1 MFIKKEKYQEFEK
14 KHLIWMGVFEEA
26 EAAGTESEDDKKGPE
41 KKKTPEQLE
50 KQKQEEATKKR
61 EEAADISE
69 TIHQDWEIATDKIN
83 RGKQAY
89 KENKTAEQF
98 FTALQGH
105 ADKKFQKIVDAYQK
119 KRKDVGAEPFDASAS
134 NPESEAGKLV
144 IKAKSLRASIEG
156 RVSKADRYIEHQEE
170 QSAINEAQREGD
182 EMKEKELKIGIIDDY
197 LANAEDTNEMDP
209 TLRRSLAEFIV
220 DGNLVSVEYGDMT
233 AKEYR
238 GNLTEFFK
246 RVDHFN
252 EQIKNQ
258 LEGKLEKVVQMFLEE
273 APNTEATTDEIN
285 VFKGLINSNKEL
297 KEHYGNSEYF
307 EKVTKALAKKYDI
320 HFHRNGEIA
329 YAVDLTD
336 RPKVTT
342 YDAKGF
348 KDHVLNELDPQ
359 AAEASD
365 LTKSSTVDSF
375 TEHVDKY
382 TEDFQ
387 KMRDEIEKGLTMYRG
402 GGKIDS
408 WDDWEGHASAT
419 KLAKLTSS
427 IGEKGRKIEEQYR
440 REEVAEHDV
449 RQAKRAKEAFSKTVK
464 EAGLGTQIR
473 KLEGAGYKQENENQ
487 EGFEATETLTNDEF
501 RIRVHL
507 NKDGEIS
514 VKITSLKEK
523 EYSVEKKFG
532 SAESFKKF
540 YEEHKGL
547 AEHAKEVGERLE
559 EKNDK
564 ISAIDDS
571 ITETNKKLEGT
582 GIEIRFKAPDSYTE
596 RAQEDFR
603 IPDPVITMNG
613 QAVGELNYAIVPS
626 TDIKEGKLNPNT
638 TAVTIRLNDSDIKP
652 SEPFTLKLLPKKL
665 KEGQKQMEE
674 MAEQAEKV
682 QGEIREQTEADLQKL
697 EEHEDLPMTKAEPIE
712 GNFNDPEGKIQI
724 ATFNKK
730 DKSLAA
736 TLSMVVG
743 AKNQEAGKRSYVLK
757 VSGQE
762 LPFKNIDEAN
772 TYIKEHQAELARIP
786 EPKKG
791 PETLIKGR
799 EGAREAISIIV
810 MQIYGGKLKGISPDD
825 PQFQHAIT
833 TFVNG
838 LKPERV
844 DAYNKASKE
853 KKVVISTEEQE
864 QLKQALL
871 DAYEF
876 NALEEVDSKEL
887 QTIAGIPVEREGG
900 NTTLGRVFKGA
911 AVGHI
916 LSRKCEFRETNGVV
930 EVKTAGEGGEFGK
943 VENAHDLAQYLPER
957 MRDDFHKALKGEEVD
972 LDGLEKAAEGELDT
986 MEAMQKLEDLIHS
999 PEGRKAF
1006 ENMSLG
1012 EMISA
1017 IIEMIAMMKE
1027 AANTGD
1033 TESVTEA
1040 IEDLTQGRNPMERA
1054 NSAKAVYED
1063 TIKGL
1068 DDPAVLIALHRDPRG
1083 PEANELF
1090 KGQPYRSQIRKI
1102 VEERFEKAL
1111 DIDIE
1116 EIKSETSK
1124 GTTFLAFKGTEKYHI
1139 HIASENGKTYVS
1151 MDQIGNRDD
1160 ADSTEY
1166 ATEVREKT
1174 EVNNLEGSYGSMAS
1188 ILFEMSSGF
1197 GQEGGT
1203 ETYGENTEKP
1213 KISGVVEKY
1222 VEEKDGKTILKGVAD
1237 AKIQD
1242 VFDDTVTEAT
1252 IIRKDKESQG
1262 IKPREKVVV
1271 KRSGNTFK
1279 LDNGQRLY
1287 IYEGDEIAETKTK
1300 EEESKEDKE

>member
-14 KHLIWMGVFEEA
+14 EDLIWMGIFEKA
-26 EAAGTESEDDKKGPE
+26 EAAGTESEDNKKPE
-41 KKKTPEQLE
+41 EKKTPEELE
-50 KQKQEEATKKR
+50 EERQEEAEKKR
-61 EEAADISE
+61 EEAEDISE
-69 TIHQDWEIATDKIN
+69 AIHQDWKTATDKIN
-83 RGKQAY
+83 RGKTAY

-98 FTALQGH
+98 FTALQEH
-105 ADKKFQKIVDAYQK
+105 ADKRFQKIVDAYQK

-134 NPESEAGKLV
+134 NPESDAGKLV
-144 IKAKSLRASIEG
+144 IKAKNLRVSIEG
-156 RVSKADRYIEHQEE
+156 RIGKAETYIEHQKE

-182 EMKEKELKIGIIDDY
+182 ETKERELKIGIIEDY
-197 LANAEDTNEMDP
+197 LANAEDTNEMHP

-246 RVDHFN
+246 RVDQFN
-252 EQIKNQ
+252 ERIRSQ

-307 EKVTKALAKKYDI
+307 EKVTKVLAKKYDI
-320 HFHRNGEIA
+320 HFRRNGEVA
-329 YAVDLTD
+329 YAVDLTA
-336 RPKVTT
+336 RPKVMT
-342 YDAKGF
+342 YNAKNF
-348 KDHVLNELDPQ
+348 KTHVLSELDPQ
-359 AAEASD
+359 AAKASE

-427 IGEKGRKIEEQYR
+427 IQGKGREIEDGYR
-440 REEVAEHDV
+440 REKIAEHDV
-449 RQAKRAKEAFSKTVK
+449 KQAKRAKEAFNRTVK
-464 EAGLGTQIR
+464 EAGLGTQIK
-473 KLEGAGYKQENENQ
+473 KLKEADYKQEDEKQ
-487 EGFEATETLTNDEF
+487 EGFEVTETFANDEF

-514 VKITSLKEK
+514 VRITSLKEK
-523 EYSVEKKFG
+523 EYSIEKKFG

-559 EKNDK
+559 DKNDK
-564 ISAIDDS
+564 ISAINDS
-571 ITETNKKLEGT
+571 IIETNKKLEGT
-582 GIEIRFKAPDSYTE
+582 GIEIKFTAPENYDE
-596 RAQEDFR
+596 RAKESFR
-603 IPDPVITMNG
+603 IPDSIITMDG
-613 QAVGELNYAIVPS
+613 QVVGVLDYSKIIS
-626 TDIKEGKLNPNT
+626 TDMTKEKKLKPT
-638 TAVTIRLNDSDIKP
+638 TAMNIKLNDSSIKP
-652 SEPFTLKLLPKKL
+652 SEAFTLKDLPKKL
-665 KEGQKQMEE
+665 REGQKQMKEI
-674 MAEQAEKV
+674 AEQAKKT
-682 QGEIREQTEADLQKL
+682 QGEINEQRETDFQKL
-697 EEHEDLPMTKAEPIE
+697 ENYEGLKINKVEPIE
-712 GNFNDPEGKIQI
+712 GNFNDPKENIQVAEFHRTDKKL
-724 ATFNKK
+724 AT
-730 DKSLAA
+730 

-743 AKNQEAGKRSYVLK
+743 AKDQEAGKRTYILK
-757 VSGQE
+757 VNSE
-762 LPFKNIDEAN
+762 EIPFENIDGVN
-772 TYIKEHQAELARIP
+772 TYMKEHQAELAKVP
-786 EPKKG
+786 EPKKE
-791 PETLIKGR
+791 PEALKKGR
-799 EGAREAISIIV
+799 EGAREAISTIV

-825 PQFQHAIT
+825 PQFQRAIT

-844 DAYNKASKE
+844 NDYNKASKE

-876 NALEEVDSKEL
+876 NTLEEVDSKEL

-900 NTTLGRVFKGA
+900 STTLGRIFKGA
-911 AVGHI
+911 AIGHI
-916 LSRKCEFRETNGVV
+916 LSRKCEFRETEGVV
-930 EVKTAGEGGEFGK
+930 EVKIAGEGSEFGK

-957 MRDDFHKALKGEEVD
+957 MRDDFHRALKGEEVD
-972 LDGLEKAAEGELDT
+972 LDGFEKTAEGELDT
-986 MEAMQKLEDLIHS
+986 MEAMQRLEELIHS

-1006 ENMSLG
+1006 ENMSIG

-1017 IIEMIAMMKE
+1017 ILEMIAMMQE
-1027 AANTGD
+1027 ASKTGD
-1033 TESVTEA
+1033 TESITEA
-1040 IEDLTQGRNPMERA
+1040 IEDITQGRNPMERA
-1054 NSAKAVYED
+1054 NEAKAVYEE
-1063 TIKGL
+1063 TIKNI
-1068 DDPAVLIALHRDPRG
+1068 DDPATLIALHRDPRG
-1083 PEANELF
+1083 AEADKLF

-1124 GTTFLAFKGTEKYHI
+1124 GATFVAFKGTEKYHI
-1139 HIASENGKTYVS
+1139 HITSENGKTYVA
-1151 MDQIGNRDD
+1151 MDQIKNRDD
-1160 ADSTEY
+1160 EDSTEY
-1166 ATEVREKT
+1166 SDEVKEKT
-1174 EVNNLEGSYGSMAS
+1174 EVNSLEDSYNSMAS
-1188 ILFEMSSGF
+1188 VLFEMSSGF
-1197 GQEGGT
+1197 GQEEGT
-1203 ETYGENTEKP
+1203 ESYGENAEKP
-1213 KISGVVEKY
+1213 KVSGVVEKY
-1222 VEEKDGKTILKGVAD
+1222 AEEKDGKITLKDVKD

-1242 VFDDTVTEAT
+1242 IFDDTVTEAT
-1252 IIRKDKESQG
+1252 IIRREKESQG
-1262 IKPREKVVV
+1262 IKPGDKVVV
-1271 KRSGNTFK
+1271 KKSGNTFK
-1279 LDNGQRLY
+1279 LPNGQRLY
-1287 IYEGDEIAETKTK
+1287 IYEGDEIVDTKTK
-1300 EEESKEDKE
+1300 EESKDKKE